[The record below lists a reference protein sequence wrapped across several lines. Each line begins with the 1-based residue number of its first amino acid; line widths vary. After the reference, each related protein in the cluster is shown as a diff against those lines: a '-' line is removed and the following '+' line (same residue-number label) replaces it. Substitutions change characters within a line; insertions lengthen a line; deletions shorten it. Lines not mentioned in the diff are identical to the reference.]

1 MSLLEV
7 LEGLFLKEKI
17 FSKILDKS
25 NQYKFYKENYTKFKN
40 KNEYLV
46 KKNNSLK
53 DRNDRLKDKNLK
65 LKNRNDRLKDKNQRL
80 KDRNDRLK
88 DKNQIFKDKNQRLKD
103 RNDRLKDKNQI
114 FKDKIQTFKIKNK
127 SLVKKLAFINMN
139 EFLCNS
145 YISPIVKAPFSNED
159 KKCFAF
165 MDYLSEYLTNIALNS
180 DKPLISVILP
190 IFNRKDR
197 CLVAINSV
205 LNQSYE
211 NFELIIVDDCSDDG
225 TSDVLNS
232 LNDGRIKIIT
242 HDENK
247 GVSAARNSALKVA
260 KGEYVA
266 YLDSDNDWD
275 LNYLSSMIGAFLK
288 LPDADAL
295 YSGQILYHEFDS
307 EPFAVRFGAFNKSL
321 LHNRNYIDLNCF
333 CHKLNVYDKLGGFDE
348 DLLKFVDWDFILRI
362 SNNLKIY
369 SVPVLLS
376 YYYHHTHDKRVSFV
390 YNDTDVTYFDSASK
404 IIDKNIYN
412 YPIENSMKRKVNVI
426 IPNHESLNELQ
437 KCVDSIRLYNSTMV
451 DIIIIDNNSSDEVV
465 DYLKKLNEKN
475 IAKIIL
481 NDDYSSFTHCINQG
495 IKFADENSDILIL
508 NNDAI
513 LTKCSIMNMQKF
525 AYDNDECGIVV
536 PHEMIYGGNS
546 EMKNH
551 VPYANPDF
559 ECDITPSKI
568 RHNIDQIPMFND
580 DSLLELNFA
589 PFFCIY
595 LKREVY
601 NHSCGF
607 DFELGGYGSDRIFSD
622 YVYHILKRKIYQCP
636 DSFVYHNLDVDS
648 KNLEEYDVESKFN
661 KILFN
666 SNKYDYSKRLWDI

>member
-65 LKNRNDRLKDKNQRL
+65 LKNRNDRL
-80 KDRNDRLK
+80 
-88 DKNQIFKDKNQRLKD
+88 KDKNQRLKD

-242 HDENK
+242 HDKNK

-275 LNYLSSMIGAFLK
+275 LNYLSSMIGAFL
-288 LPDADAL
+288 
-295 YSGQILYHEFDS
+295 
-307 EPFAVRFGAFNKSL
+307 
-321 LHNRNYIDLNCF
+321 
-333 CHKLNVYDKLGGFDE
+333 
-348 DLLKFVDWDFILRI
+348 
-362 SNNLKIY
+362 
-369 SVPVLLS
+369 
-376 YYYHHTHDKRVSFV
+376 
-390 YNDTDVTYFDSASK
+390 
-404 IIDKNIYN
+404 
-412 YPIENSMKRKVNVI
+412 
-426 IPNHESLNELQ
+426 
-437 KCVDSIRLYNSTMV
+437 
-451 DIIIIDNNSSDEVV
+451 
-465 DYLKKLNEKN
+465 
-475 IAKIIL
+475 
-481 NDDYSSFTHCINQG
+481 
-495 IKFADENSDILIL
+495 
-508 NNDAI
+508 
-513 LTKCSIMNMQKF
+513 
-525 AYDNDECGIVV
+525 
-536 PHEMIYGGNS
+536 
-546 EMKNH
+546 
-551 VPYANPDF
+551 
-559 ECDITPSKI
+559 
-568 RHNIDQIPMFND
+568 
-580 DSLLELNFA
+580 
-589 PFFCIY
+589 
-595 LKREVY
+595 
-601 NHSCGF
+601 
-607 DFELGGYGSDRIFSD
+607 
-622 YVYHILKRKIYQCP
+622 
-636 DSFVYHNLDVDS
+636 
-648 KNLEEYDVESKFN
+648 
-661 KILFN
+661 
-666 SNKYDYSKRLWDI
+666 